1 LGEFGGYFTLGS
13 FVKIAE
19 EAQNFWLIFPPSLDY
34 ALILTKHGSG
44 YILGDFVTNS
54 SGHPEFVDICFPSI
68 DSSRCGR
75 ASAVP

>member
-1 LGEFGGYFTLGS
+1 
-13 FVKIAE
+13 
-19 EAQNFWLIFPPSLDY
+19 
-34 ALILTKHGSG
+34 
-44 YILGDFVTNS
+44 LGDFVTNS